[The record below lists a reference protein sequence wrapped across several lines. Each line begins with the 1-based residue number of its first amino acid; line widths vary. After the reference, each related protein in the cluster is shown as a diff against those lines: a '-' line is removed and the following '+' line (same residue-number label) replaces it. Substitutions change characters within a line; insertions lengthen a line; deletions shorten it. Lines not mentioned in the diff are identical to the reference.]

1 MLNKKGAEIS
11 LNTIIIAII
20 VIIVL
25 VVVVVFFL
33 FGFENVTTK
42 IKSIL
47 YRGTTGTDENL
58 AVQLCNT
65 YCGSITD
72 KNKVLESAY
81 CQTEF
86 DILNPNTGKTTI
98 KKCITLSPGCKVEG
112 QVIGC

>member
-11 LNTIIIAII
+11 LNTVIIAII

-42 IKSIL
+42 IKSIF
-47 YRGTTGTDENL
+47 YSGTTGTDESL

-65 YCGSITD
+65 YCSSITSISQAP
-72 KNKVLESAY
+72 NSAY
-81 CQTEF
+81 CKKEF
-86 DILNPNTGKTTI
+86 DILEPNTGKTII
-98 KKCITLSPGCKVEG
+98 KKCINLAPGCKVEG
-112 QVIGC
+112 QPINC